1 MLDIAIAL
9 LTAALCS
16 KCLLE
21 LPSIFPQKNPR
32 LTHFLSLYTWPQK
45 GPVKVLDEFCDFFSL
60 SPLTNWEQGPSLPG
74 KRGVG
79 LDGPMA
85 HGFGFLLRVSLQH
98 AHPRPF
104 STEEGLP
111 RDCLYN
117 FDQIYMGGA
126 SQLASSGSNFMRAQ
140 AECQKALAA
149 IVSGCQGPSV
159 LILPATSSQHSSITK
174 SYRASSPISSS
185 NDPSRWRDLRVLR
198 C

>member
-1 MLDIAIAL
+1 MTLESSVATTQPVQTPATPRPPSSFDGIWRSLALHVEDMLDIAIAL

-98 AHPRPF
+98 AHPLPF

-117 FDQIYMGGA
+117 FDQIYMGGCITACQLREQFHAGA
-126 SQLASSGSNFMRAQ
+126 S
-140 AECQKALAA
+140 
-149 IVSGCQGPSV
+149 
-159 LILPATSSQHSSITK
+159 
-174 SYRASSPISSS
+174 
-185 NDPSRWRDLRVLR
+185 
-198 C
+198 